1 MPTYANMS
9 VGVWESQASVMYALE
24 VTEYA
29 LEGGI
34 VSGGRIMGVKIE

>member
-1 MPTYANMS
+1 LH
-9 VGVWESQASVMYALE
+9 ALE

-34 VSGGRIMGVKIE
+34 VSGGRIMGVATERSIIKAS

>member
-1 MPTYANMS
+1 
-9 VGVWESQASVMYALE
+9 VWESQVSILHAFE

-34 VSGGRIMGVKIE
+34 VSGGRIMGVATE